1 MSDRPEPDAPSPL
14 SRKPV
19 EVALLMAG
27 QGSEGFGGLLLV
39 GGLVLALIY
48 WKIVLSLLLVVGI
61 GAGLI
66 TLAQALRVARLRSIA
81 KAAQRRFAGDV
92 CRIDERFALV
102 EAIDSEANARQAR
115 LLLHS
120 ATIEPR
126 NGQLALVR
134 DVHRLTPPVDLRG
147 IASNLGFADFLQG
160 QGITMVNDL
169 AVEAKATQAAIT
181 CLREAE
187 WASQSLQTMAEM
199 IASTRDTLAKARGNE
214 LLEPAIPQLEEA
226 LGTFTQE
233 EDKLT
238 SHLQDSLRMLGKLH
252 DFLGVPQKLR
262 PILNFDLDGLFD
274 PARRSDLEASFQE
287 VVSLNQAFGEL
298 SRDRLI

>member
-1 MSDRPEPDAPSPL
+1 
-14 SRKPV
+14 
-19 EVALLMAG
+19 MAG
-27 QGSEGFGGLLLV
+27 QVGESFGGLLLV
-39 GGLVLALIY
+39 GGLVLALLY
-48 WKIVLSLLLVVGI
+48 WKIVLSLLLVVGF

-66 TLAQALRVARLRSIA
+66 TLAQALRMARLRSIA
-81 KAAQRRFAGDV
+81 KGAQRRFAGDV
-92 CRIDERFALV
+92 CHIDKSFALV
-102 EAIDSEANARQAR
+102 EAIDSEGNARQAR

-126 NGQLALVR
+126 NGELAMVR

-147 IASNLGFADFLQG
+147 IASNLGFADFLKG
-160 QGITMVNDL
+160 QGITMLNDL
-169 AVEAKATQAAIT
+169 AVEAKATHAAIT
-181 CLREAE
+181 CLLEAD
-187 WASQSLQTMAEM
+187 WARHSLQTMAEM

-214 LLEPAIPQLEEA
+214 LLEPAIPQLEKA
-226 LGTFTQE
+226 LGTFTRE

-252 DFLGVPQKLR
+252 DFLSVPEKLR

-287 VVSLNQAFGEL
+287 VVSLNQAFGDL
-298 SRDRLI
+298 SGDRLI

>member
-1 MSDRPEPDAPSPL
+1 
-14 SRKPV
+14 
-19 EVALLMAG
+19 MASNA
-27 QGSEGFGGLLLV
+27 SEGWGGLLLV
-39 GGLVLALIY
+39 GGLVVALIY

-61 GAGLI
+61 VAGLI

-81 KAAQRRFAGDV
+81 GTAQRRFAGDV

-102 EAIDSEANARQAR
+102 EAIDSEGNARQAR
-115 LLLHS
+115 LLLHI

-126 NGQLALVR
+126 DGALALVR
-134 DVHRLTPPVDLRG
+134 HVQRLTPPADLRC
-147 IASNLGFADFLQG
+147 IASNLSFADFLEG

-187 WASQSLQTMAEM
+187 WARQSLQTMAEL
-199 IASTRDTLAKARGNE
+199 IGSTRDTLAKAQGNE

-226 LGTFTQE
+226 LAAFSRE
-233 EDKLT
+233 ENKLAG
-238 SHLQDSLRMLGKLH
+238 HQQDAARMLGKLH
-252 DFLGVPQKLR
+252 DFLSVPEALR

-274 PARRSDLEASFQE
+274 PARRRDLEASFQE

>member
-1 MSDRPEPDAPSPL
+1 M
-14 SRKPV
+14 

-27 QGSEGFGGLLLV
+27 QGSEEFRSLLLV

-48 WKIVLSLLLVVGI
+48 WKVVLSLLLLVGI

-66 TLAQALRVARLRSIA
+66 TLAQALRAARLRSIA
-81 KAAQRRFAGDV
+81 SAAQRRFAGDV

-102 EAIDSEANARQAR
+102 EAIASEGNARQAR
-115 LLLHS
+115 LLLEV

-126 NGQLALVR
+126 DGELTLVHS
-134 DVHRLTPPVDLRG
+134 VQRLTPPADLRR
-147 IASNLGFADFLQG
+147 IASNLGFADYLEG

-199 IASTRDTLAKARGNE
+199 IGSTRDTLAKAQGNE
-214 LLEPAIPQLEEA
+214 LLEPAIPQLKEA
-226 LGTFTQE
+226 LAAFCRE
-233 EDKLT
+233 EEKLT
-238 SHLQDSLRMLGKLH
+238 GHRQDATRMLGKLH
-252 DFLGVPQKLR
+252 DFLGVPEALR

-274 PARRSDLEASFQE
+274 PALRRDLKASFQD
-287 VVSLNQAFGEL
+287 VVSLNQAFSEL